1 MLESRAWH
9 RDCPKVIGRHSGI
22 VNKAVNATMPPRQRR
37 SGRPLCLV
45 RTFLCGVAGSCVSF
59 WLLNRKADVQGT
71 PIIPGIISYEASA
84 RGLERPAFEMR
95 NAMENVEPIPRPPLD
110 SIVQGWNITGDA
122 SWLLQFSVI
131 GFPKCGTSTLMHHLR
146 DHPEI
151 HMFPDERCELS
162 SNQHARLMEDLY
174 NKFPASTPTHHFIRG
189 IKCPLDLENSM
200 LSLPNYKKFFP
211 KTDFLVGI
219 RHPVLW

>member
-1 MLESRAWH
+1 MPQRTGPLGLARLFFS
-9 RDCPKVIGRHSGI
+9 VIAI
-22 VNKAVNATMPPRQRR
+22 
-37 SGRPLCLV
+37 
-45 RTFLCGVAGSCVSF
+45 SCVSL
-59 WLLNRKADVQGT
+59 WVLNGSAGKQLTVNSPT
-71 PIIPGIISYEASA
+71 IISPLS
-84 RGLERPAFEMR
+84 
-95 NAMENVEPIPRPPLD
+95 ENVVRQIKRKGNAIDNREPIPRPPLKH
-110 SIVQGWNITGDA
+110 IVQGWNITGDA

-131 GFPKCGTSTLMHHLR
+131 GFPKCGTSTLMFHLR

-174 NKFPASTPTHHFIRG
+174 NEFPASTTKNRYIRG
-189 IKCPLDLENSM
+189 IKCPLDLENTM